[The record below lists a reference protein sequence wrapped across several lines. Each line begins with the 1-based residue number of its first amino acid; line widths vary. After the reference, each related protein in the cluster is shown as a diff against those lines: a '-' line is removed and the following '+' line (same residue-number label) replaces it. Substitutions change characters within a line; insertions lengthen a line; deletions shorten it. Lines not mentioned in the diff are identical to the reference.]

1 MSINRVEIT
10 GNLTRDP
17 DLNVTQGG
25 TAVLRLG
32 VAVND
37 RRRNPQTQQWEDKP
51 NYVDCVMFGN
61 RAQSVQPHLS
71 KGMKVAIA
79 GKLSWSQWQ
88 DRQTGANRSKLEVV
102 VDDIEF
108 MGRRDSQGAAQRG
121 TTPEAPTQ
129 YATTPAAP
137 TQVGPTQREPTQRP
151 IQSLLQPAS
160 YGADIPF

>member
-1 MSINRVEIT
+1 MSINRVTIT

-17 DLNVTQGG
+17 ELNVSQGG

-88 DRQTGANRSKLEVV
+88 DRQSGQRRSKLEVV
-102 VDDIEF
+102 IDDLEF
-108 MGRRDSQGAAQRG
+108 MSSGRGRNVGPAPMEPPPMPAQTEPAQRN
-121 TTPEAPTQ
+121 
-129 YATTPAAP
+129 
-137 TQVGPTQREPTQRP
+137 
-151 IQSLLQPAS
+151 IQALLQPAS
-160 YGADIPF
+160 YGSDISF